1 MEDLT
6 ARQQQILE
14 FIASAVDQRGIAPTF
29 REMGDALGIRSTNG
43 VADHVKALERKGYI
57 ERPGG
62 RGSARSIRLTDR
74 AVGSFHEEST
84 VAVPLLGRVAA
95 GIPALAVENYD
106 SSIRV
111 DSSMLP
117 NGVPCFALTVSGE
130 SMIEDG
136 ILDGDM
142 VVVRQTKTARD
153 GDTVVARV
161 GDEATVK
168 RFYKEKGRIRL
179 QPANSTMEPIY
190 VGPDEDIEVM
200 GKVIALIRQF

>member
-6 ARQQQILE
+6 ARQQEILE
-14 FIASAVDQRGIAPTF
+14 FIASTVDQRGVAPTF
-29 REMGDALGIRSTNG
+29 REIGDALGIRSTNG

-74 AVGSFHEEST
+74 ATGSFHDEST
-84 VAVPLLGRVAA
+84 VAVPLIGRVAA
-95 GIPALAVENYD
+95 GLPALAVENYD
-106 SSIRV
+106 SSVRV
-111 DSSMLP
+111 DSTLLP
-117 NGVPCFALTVSGE
+117 AGVPCFALTVTGE

-136 ILDGDM
+136 ILDGDL
-142 VVVRQTKTARD
+142 VIVKQQKNARD
-153 GDTVVARV
+153 GETIVARV

-179 QPANSTMEPIY
+179 QPANSTMGPIY
-190 VGPDEDIEVM
+190 VGPDQDIEVL
-200 GKVIALIRQF
+200 GRVIALIRQF

>member
-6 ARQQQILE
+6 ARQQEILE
-14 FIASAVDQRGIAPTF
+14 FIASTVDQRGVAPTF
-29 REMGDALGIRSTNG
+29 REIGDALGIRSTNG

-74 AVGSFHEEST
+74 ATGSFHDEST
-84 VAVPLLGRVAA
+84 VAVPLIGRVAA

-106 SSIRV
+106 SSVRV
-111 DSSMLP
+111 DSTLLP
-117 NGVPCFALTVSGE
+117 AGIPCFALTVTGE

-136 ILDGDM
+136 ILDGDL
-142 VVVRQTKTARD
+142 VIVKQQRNARD
-153 GDTVVARV
+153 GETIVARV

-168 RFYKEKGRIRL
+168 RFYKEQGRIRL

-190 VGPDEDIEVM
+190 VGPDQDIEVL
-200 GKVIALIRQF
+200 GRVIALVRQF